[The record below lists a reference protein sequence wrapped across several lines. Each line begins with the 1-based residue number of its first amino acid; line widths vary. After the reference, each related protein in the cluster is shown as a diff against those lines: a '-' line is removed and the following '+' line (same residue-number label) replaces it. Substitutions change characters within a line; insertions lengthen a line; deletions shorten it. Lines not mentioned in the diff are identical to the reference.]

1 MSIQDISKRLG
12 SRDWD
17 EVTGYWQNF
26 LSSTNFPIDENY
38 TEENLLFKLEEIASD
53 IKNIENNS
61 TERNHYNIIPGI
73 QYNIFPE
80 SIYLFYKSLNSIK
93 SAQVDQNNGYKTWC
107 INSYYQSSYFSMKCF
122 LNIIG
127 VFSCL
132 VNGNYL
138 LIDLLPSYKK
148 ISRRDFSGRR
158 DAYELRI
165 QKTKQL
171 GHCENWIIFKRMIKV
186 TKRLPIDEK
195 ILNFLSSVDE
205 SKFAKQRNKII
216 YHNNEWIFKDLK
228 DEIIDCQYGTG
239 DFSNENDD
247 DFTLIVSFLLLHLN
261 FTLFSSISKIN
272 EKFNIEFC
280 LIQKSMSSVNN
291 NQYMKFIRN
300 NNIFLNI

>member
-1 MSIQDISKRLG
+1 MSIDNISKRLG
-12 SRDWD
+12 GRDWD

-26 LSSTNFPIDENY
+26 LSSTNFPIDENDI
-38 TEENLLFKLEEIASD
+38 EENLQFKLEEIAID
-53 IKNIENNS
+53 IKNIENKS
-61 TERNHYNIIPGI
+61 TERSHYHIIPGI
-73 QYNIFPE
+73 QYNIFAE

-93 SAQVDQNNGYKTWC
+93 SAQVDQINGYKTWC

-127 VFSCL
+127 VFSCH

-148 ISRRDFSGRR
+148 FSRRDVLERR
-158 DAYELRI
+158 GEYELQI

-171 GHCENWIIFKRMIKV
+171 GHCENWIIFKRMINI
-186 TKRLPIDEK
+186 TNSLPINEK

-228 DEIIDCQYGTG
+228 AEIIDCQYGTG
-239 DFSNENDD
+239 DFSTDIEE
-247 DFTLIVSFLLLHLN
+247 DFTLFVSFLLLYFN
-261 FTLFSSISKIN
+261 FTLFSKISEIN

-291 NQYMKFIRN
+291 NQYMEFIRN
-300 NNIFLNI
+300 NNI